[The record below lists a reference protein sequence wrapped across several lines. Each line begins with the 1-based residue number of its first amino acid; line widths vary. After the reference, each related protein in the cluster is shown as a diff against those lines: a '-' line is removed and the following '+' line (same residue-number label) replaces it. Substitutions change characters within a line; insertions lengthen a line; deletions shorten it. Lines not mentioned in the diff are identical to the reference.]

1 MKQLITYSIWTFIAA
16 ALLKS
21 GLDILLD
28 ERIGYLPVIIF
39 TIFTHVSITFPIM
52 VAINILAI
60 KNENR

>member
-1 MKQLITYSIWTFIAA
+1 MKQLLTYSIWVFISS

-21 GLDILLD
+21 GLDILLND
-28 ERIGYLPVIIF
+28 RIGYIPVIVL

-52 VAINILAI
+52 FALTAAVN